1 MSASLVPGRGVPAA
15 AASACSRLK
24 VSSYSASSMRESPP
38 VVAVLICCPVV
49 VIFCLLVVLWHYILS
64 KLEKVFQ
71 FFPSFIRRWFIM
83 KFFYCHEKIE
93 IFFLEF
99 TGG

>member
-1 MSASLVPGRGVPAA
+1 
-15 AASACSRLK
+15 
-24 VSSYSASSMRESPP
+24 MRESPP
-38 VVAVLICCPVV
+38 VVAVVLICCPVV

-83 KFFYCHEKIE
+83 KFIYFYCDEKIE

-99 TGG
+99 PGG